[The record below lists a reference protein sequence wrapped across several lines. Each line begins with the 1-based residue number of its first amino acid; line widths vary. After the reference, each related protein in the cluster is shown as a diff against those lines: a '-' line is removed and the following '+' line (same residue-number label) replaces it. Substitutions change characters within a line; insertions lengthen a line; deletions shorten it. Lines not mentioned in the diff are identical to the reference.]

1 MTDFLLFEHAFE
13 QYKRKQIEETDNI
26 DNLIIND
33 ECKSELN
40 SSKINIDAIYSCE
53 HEETI
58 NEGGLITCS
67 YCGEQLKREIMNE
80 KEWRYYGSTDN
91 KRTSDPN
98 RVHSRKIEEKN
109 INKDVENMGFSE
121 PIIIKAEQIY
131 LEVTKGEIY
140 RGQSRK
146 AIVFACIFLAYKLS
160 GNYQSPES
168 LIKLFGLSRKNGLKG
183 LKTVN
188 VNAPK
193 DLILNTSLIT
203 ITPIHIIND
212 IMDKFKASI
221 EQKTE
226 VINLYGLI
234 RNKSSKLNRARPQS
248 VAASLIYYW
257 TQKNKVDINLKEFA
271 KKVDL
276 SELTIDKNTKEI
288 TIILNRQIL

>member
-1 MTDFLLFEHAFE
+1 MADFLLFEQAFE
-13 QYKRKQIEETDNI
+13 QYKKKQFEETQNQVDNEYVETNVIQIESKS
-26 DNLIIND
+26 ND
-33 ECKSELN
+33 TYN
-40 SSKINIDAIYSCE
+40 DAIYSCE
-53 HEETI
+53 HEETT

-67 YCGEQLKREIMNE
+67 NCGEQLKREIMNE

-109 INKDVENMGFSE
+109 ISKDVENMGFSD

-193 DLILNTSLIT
+193 DLIMNTSSII
-203 ITPIHIIND
+203 ITPVHIIND
-212 IMDKFKASI
+212 IMDKFKASA
-221 EQKTE
+221 EQKNE
-226 VINLYGLI
+226 VVQLYSLI

-257 TQKNKVDINLKEFA
+257 TQKNNIDINIKEFA

-288 TIILNRQIL
+288 TMILNK

>member
-1 MTDFLLFEHAFE
+1 MADFLLFEQAFE
-13 QYKRKQIEETDNI
+13 QYKKKQFDETQNQVDNEYVETNVIQIESKS
-26 DNLIIND
+26 ND
-33 ECKSELN
+33 TYN
-40 SSKINIDAIYSCE
+40 DAIYSCE
-53 HEETI
+53 HEETT

-67 YCGEQLKREIMNE
+67 NCGEQLKREIMNE

-109 INKDVENMGFSE
+109 ISKDVENMGFSD

-193 DLILNTSLIT
+193 DLIMNTSSII
-203 ITPIHIIND
+203 ITPVHIIND
-212 IMDKFKASI
+212 IMDKFKASA
-221 EQKTE
+221 EQKNE
-226 VINLYGLI
+226 VVQLYSLI

-257 TQKNKVDINLKEFA
+257 TQKNPI
-271 KKVDL
+271 
-276 SELTIDKNTKEI
+276 
-288 TIILNRQIL
+288 

>member
-1 MTDFLLFEHAFE
+1 MDFLLFEQAFE
-13 QYKRKQIEETDNI
+13 QYKKQLDMTNQ
-26 DNLIIND
+26 
-33 ECKSELN
+33 
-40 SSKINIDAIYSCE
+40 SSDGESKAEPTTNTSNYTDAIYSCD

-58 NEGGLITCS
+58 NEGGLITCL

-98 RVHSRKIEEKN
+98 RVHSRKVEEKT
-109 INKDVENMGFSE
+109 ISKDVENMGFSE

-146 AIVFACIFLAYKLS
+146 AIVFACIFFSYKLS
-160 GNYQSPES
+160 GNYQPPES
-168 LIKLFGLSRKNGLKG
+168 LIKLFGLSRKNALKG
-183 LKTVN
+183 LKIVT

-193 DLILNTSLIT
+193 YLILNTSVIS
-203 ITPIHIIND
+203 ITPVHIIND
-212 IMDKFKASI
+212 IMDKFKSSQ
-221 EQKTE
+221 EQKEE
-226 VINLYGLI
+226 VIKLYSRI
-234 RNKSSKLNRARPQS
+234 KNKSSKLNRARPQS

-257 TQKNKVDINLKEFA
+257 TQQNNIDINLKEFA

-288 TIILNRQIL
+288 TIILNGHL

>member
-1 MTDFLLFEHAFE
+1 MADFLLFDQAFE
-13 QYKRKQIEETDNI
+13 QYKKQLDMTTTTEMK
-26 DNLIIND
+26 ND
-33 ECKSELN
+33 ESVEEENKESP
-40 SSKINIDAIYSCE
+40 KVVYTDAIYSCD

-67 YCGEQLKREIMNE
+67 YCGEQIKREIMNE

-98 RVHSRKIEEKN
+98 RVHSRKIEEKT
-109 INKDVENMGFSE
+109 ISKDVENMGLSE

-146 AIVFACIFLAYKLS
+146 AIVFACIFLSYKLS
-160 GNYQSPES
+160 GNYQPPES
-168 LIKLFGLSRKNGLKG
+168 LIKLFGLSRKNALKG
-183 LKTVN
+183 LKIVT

-193 DLILNTSLIT
+193 YLILNTSVIS
-203 ITPIHIIND
+203 ITPVHIIND
-212 IMDKFKASI
+212 IMDKFRSSS
-221 EQKTE
+221 EQKEE
-226 VINLYGLI
+226 VIKLYNRI
-234 RNKSSKLNRARPQS
+234 KNKSSKLNRARPQS

-257 TQKNKVDINLKEFA
+257 TQKNNIDINLKDFA

-288 TIILNRQIL
+288 TIILNSNR

>member
-1 MTDFLLFEHAFE
+1 MADFLLFDQAFE
-13 QYKRKQIEETDNI
+13 QYKKQLDMTMTTEMK
-26 DNLIIND
+26 ND
-33 ECKSELN
+33 ESVEENKESP
-40 SSKINIDAIYSCE
+40 KVVYTDAIYSCD

-67 YCGEQLKREIMNE
+67 YCGEQIKREIMNE

-98 RVHSRKIEEKN
+98 RVHSRKIEEKT
-109 INKDVENMGFSE
+109 ISKDVENMGLSE

-146 AIVFACIFLAYKLS
+146 AIVFACIFLSYKLS
-160 GNYQSPES
+160 GNYQPPES
-168 LIKLFGLSRKNGLKG
+168 LIKLFGLSRKNALKG
-183 LKTVN
+183 LKIVT

-193 DLILNTSLIT
+193 YLILNTSVIS
-203 ITPIHIIND
+203 ITPVHIIND
-212 IMDKFKASI
+212 IMDKFRSSS
-221 EQKTE
+221 EQKEE
-226 VINLYGLI
+226 VIKLYNRI
-234 RNKSSKLNRARPQS
+234 KNKSSKLNRARPQS

-257 TQKNKVDINLKEFA
+257 TQKNNIDINLKDFA

-288 TIILNRQIL
+288 TIILNSNR